1 MQYIAQDILHLIS
14 YTIKGYTMNRGDN
27 VEFGTVNLK
36 VNEQLKKSG
45 LSKNKF
51 SQRAEMQ
58 RTQLNKYLKN
68 EVALLDRSVLARM
81 CTVLNCDISDLL
93 EFVPPNEK

>member
-1 MQYIAQDILHLIS
+1 
-14 YTIKGYTMNRGDN
+14 MNRGDN

>member
-1 MQYIAQDILHLIS
+1 MD
-14 YTIKGYTMNRGDN
+14 
-27 VEFGTVNLK
+27 FGTINLK
-36 VNEQLKKSG
+36 LNEQLEKSG

-58 RTQLNKYLKN
+58 RTQLNKYLRN
-68 EVALLDRSVLARM
+68 EVALLDRAVLARM

>member
-1 MQYIAQDILHLIS
+1 
-14 YTIKGYTMNRGDN
+14 MNRGDN

-51 SQRAEMQ
+51 SQHAEMQ

-81 CTVLNCDISDLL
+81 CTVLNCDISDIL